1 MPAAVK
7 TNVTELPES
16 RVRVEA
22 EVPAAEVEKSLER
35 AARQLARGTRVP
47 GFRKGKVPP
56 QVFIRR
62 VGRDYVLDEAV
73 RSSLGDWYAE
83 AIDAAGIVP
92 VGEPKLDMGDLP
104 PQGQPLA
111 FSIEIGV
118 RPTAELGDYKGLEAP
133 RREARVDDER
143 VDHELEHLRE
153 RMAKL
158 ETVQRAAAEG
168 DFVVVDY
175 AGQVDGVP
183 FEGGEGR
190 DQLIE
195 LGGGRLIPGF
205 EEQIAGASA
214 GEERAIEV
222 TFPDDY
228 GAEHLAGKPA
238 TFALSVKEVRA
249 KVLPELDD
257 ELAAD
262 AAGFDT
268 LAELKDDVRERLG
281 EQEEKAI
288 EAEFREAVLDA
299 AVANA
304 TVVVPDA
311 LVEARAGE
319 LWEQMVSSLRRRG
332 LSKDAY
338 LQLSGKTE
346 QEIVDEAKPDAEQ
359 ALRREA
365 VLAAVVVAETV
376 EPTDAELAEA
386 LAHTAEHEGVT
397 PEQLLERV
405 RKAGNVEAL
414 RDDVATRK
422 ALDLL
427 VAQAK
432 PISPAQAEAR
442 AKLWTPGDAGK
453 GEKAP
458 AKRKAA
464 AKPQA
469 AERPN
474 AAEKPKA
481 ATKPKAAESG
491 EAAATKAP
499 AAAKAS
505 AKPKASK
512 DSKAAAKAK
521 SAPAKG
527 TPGKR
532 A

>member
-35 AARQLARGTRVP
+35 AARQLARGTRIP

-104 PQGQPLA
+104 PQGKPLA

-118 RPTAELGDYKGLEAP
+118 RPTAQLGDYKGLEAP
-133 RREARVDDER
+133 RREATVDDER

-153 RMAKL
+153 GMAKL
-158 ETVQRAAAEG
+158 EAVQRAAAEG

-175 AGQVDGVP
+175 AGTIDGEP

-214 GEERAIEV
+214 GEERTVQV

-228 GAEHLAGKPA
+228 GAEQLAGKPA

-268 LAELKDDVRERLG
+268 LAELKDDLRGRLA
-281 EQEEKAI
+281 EQTEKAI

-304 TVVVPDA
+304 TVTVPDA

-332 LSKDAY
+332 LDKAAY
-338 LQLSGKTE
+338 LQISGKTE

-365 VLAAVVVAETV
+365 VLAAVVAAEGV

-432 PISPAQAEAR
+432 PISPSQAEAR
-442 AKLWTPGDAGK
+442 AKLWTPGGAGK
-453 GEKAP
+453 PTAP
-458 AKRKAA
+458 AKP
-464 AKPQA
+464 KP
-469 AERPN
+469 
-474 AAEKPKA
+474 
-481 ATKPKAAESG
+481 ATKPKAAAKPKSG
-491 EAAATKAP
+491 AAKATPK
-499 AAAKAS
+499 AAAK
-505 AKPKASK
+505 
-512 DSKAAAKAK
+512 SKAAAKPKAK
-521 SAPAKG
+521 AASAKPAKG
-527 TPGKR
+527 KG